1 MNHYTIH
8 NTGEYYNV
16 HYGSEHVESFRI
28 KGTVK
33 RDLQAFIDHVNANL
47 DQKLI
52 LIGKI
57 MVEGPPVDCGDHE

>member
-1 MNHYTIH
+1 MKHYTIH
-8 NTGEYYNV
+8 NHIDYYNV
-16 HYGSEHVESFRI
+16 HYGNEHVESFRI

-33 RDLQAFIDHVNANL
+33 KDLQALIDHVNENI

>member
-1 MNHYTIH
+1 MRHYII
-8 NTGEYYNV
+8 NNAGNYYNIN
-16 HYGSEHVESFRI
+16 YGNEHVESFRI

-33 RDLQAFIDHVNANL
+33 RDLQLLLDHVNENL
-47 DQKLI
+47 DQKLT